1 MVLPTRKKTFAS
13 LLIRYDGQ
21 AATGEAKPNAGQKE
35 KVLLDENDEL
45 WTEIRHQ
52 HIANVTKFVN

>member
-1 MVLPTRKKTFAS
+1 M
-13 LLIRYDGQ
+13 IRYDGQ
-21 AATGEAKPNAGQKE
+21 ASANEAKPNAGQKE
-35 KVLLDENDEL
+35 KVPLDENDEL